1 MIAIWALVVVLGIPL
16 GTVLGYVIGG
26 NLVTRMAHNRLA
38 FEDVYR
44 ASRVGS
50 YVVALP
56 AVIVAIYVGAGLGF
70 WLASLT
76 GPNLFVAIASGAIG
90 VALVLALGLLIGLVG
105 GAQINI
111 RRARGKAQPS

>member
-26 NLVTRMAHNRLA
+26 NLVTRMARNRLA
-38 FEDVYR
+38 FDDVYR
-44 ASRVGS
+44 AGRVGS
-50 YVVALP
+50 YLVALP
-56 AVIVAIYVGAGLGF
+56 AAIVAIYVGAGLGF